1 MRKKFAYAAKLAL
14 ISVAILGVV
23 LGSFGLLAQ
32 EVSAATSA
40 EELLKKTLLN
50 GLRTC
55 TNATYMKKEIIP
67 ADYTGISSLMTS
79 DGNADGT
86 ILVPTKVG
94 NSLNDGDVSCKELF
108 LGYSGWGG
116 EISGLLS
123 LYGKNDDNLENFGYK
138 IDTATTS
145 GASREGCL
153 SYDYSYPDGNRQKT
167 ATTNEICFEVD
178 SDGNVVIED
187 WSDVKYDKA
196 SSPVGIQ
203 LGFASPPSGTIDLYS
218 PNVTYYIPVVSGL
231 NLSSMRTT
239 SWDDITEKFKENG
252 EGISTLMDSYSG
264 QSFGYEFEG
273 ANITLDG
280 GESYS
285 VAKKQGNSRL
295 DIMHYLT
302 GDSTIGD
309 VDIRFTE
316 NDKYSLYSEYFNMA
330 RENYQTLTVA
340 SECTSTMQSAKQDT
354 GYAIRIGDEWCAA
367 YGVEDVNESYNIVNE
382 RGNGLVNASF
392 ADMMEAM
399 MNLNYDEIDEVN
411 DITDAGLTGGVDP
424 SSDPDDDGVED
435 PCYSNSGAMGWI
447 MCPLINGISGAL
459 EALYGFVEG
468 LLEVP
473 PELLNN
479 GSGGTYSAWNLFRNI
494 ANVLLI
500 VAILAIILS
509 QLTGFGINNYG
520 IKKMLPRAVALAII
534 INVSYIICQ
543 LAVDLSNI
551 VGYSLKDFLEGV
563 AGSISGMSSGGS
575 WFNGVLLEV
584 TGVIAIGGAVTEI
597 ALSGWALIVP
607 ILLTLVTAVLAV
619 LFMFIL
625 LGVRQA
631 LVVLLVALSPVIV
644 VLYTLP
650 NTQKLAQR
658 ATHMFSGLLM
668 MFPLAGLLI
677 GGSQLASAI
686 LISSG
691 SSSGDATVTWLMQLI
706 GLALMVVPY
715 FFLPMVLRSS
725 LQLADGALGKI
736 SGLTQRGSGALRGAA
751 KGRAENS
758 AYARRF
764 SQNNINRKLDRQRKR
779 VERRTGKFKEGK
791 GIARLGAPG
800 RALAGARLQAAESV
814 YAQTANQ
821 AQGAEKMLDEAAMA
835 SAVQV
840 YGTKSVTDI
849 SNAAKSAID
858 SKFTDTDAGKRQ
870 FKALVAMLADRKG
883 GDAELEKLMRDL
895 AIGQDNAKNVSAFQ
909 EALTPEVMS
918 KIKGKSVVAGAL
930 AGAIADAN
938 TKTGASYGQHANGKA
953 MSYQEFAQDA
963 VKKASVED
971 LVGQSSG
978 AFKRSSSMMS
988 DSQIDAMHDDTKSM
1002 NRLSQENR
1010 DWVSSNY
1017 NTRHP
1022 REDNSGGDLSPDK
1035 KVDLR

>member
-1 MRKKFAYAAKLAL
+1 M
-14 ISVAILGVV
+14 SV
-23 LGSFGLLAQ
+23 LGKKHISCWLAGISCLLLTGVAAALPVNDVFADANWSRTMTYVANREGYDSPGLTISANVNDEGIIISDVQITPVNGFTTDRWCAVEGTYNGKATVVESNTSEDAYIELEVLKNPNRVEVENCVTDWSEDSQEETFTVGQDELGFTFGETFFQDLTDRVFSQYVGSYKYTDKNGTESYILTINNCDSDTVEHVSGPRNCHTGDFSATEHDIQ
-32 EVSAATSA
+32 TINDGYTSYDMSKFVFQIGRNGESVYRLNCGAALTGSTCGGNSWKKTTSDKVVTYTKSVESMEEVMGGA
-40 EELLKKTLLN
+40 EEPV
-50 GLRTC
+50 
-55 TNATYMKKEIIP
+55 E
-67 ADYTGISSLMTS
+67 
-79 DGNADGT
+79 
-86 ILVPTKVG
+86 
-94 NSLNDGDVSCKELF
+94 
-108 LGYSGWGG
+108 
-116 EISGLLS
+116 
-123 LYGKNDDNLENFGYK
+123 
-138 IDTATTS
+138 
-145 GASREGCL
+145 
-153 SYDYSYPDGNRQKT
+153 
-167 ATTNEICFEVD
+167 
-178 SDGNVVIED
+178 ED
-187 WSDVKYDKA
+187 
-196 SSPVGIQ
+196 P
-203 LGFASPPSGTIDLYS
+203 
-218 PNVTYYIPVVSGL
+218 
-231 NLSSMRTT
+231 
-239 SWDDITEKFKENG
+239 
-252 EGISTLMDSYSG
+252 
-264 QSFGYEFEG
+264 
-273 ANITLDG
+273 
-280 GESYS
+280 
-285 VAKKQGNSRL
+285 
-295 DIMHYLT
+295 LT
-302 GDSTIGD
+302 GEVIDDS
-309 VDIRFTE
+309 
-316 NDKYSLYSEYFNMA
+316 
-330 RENYQTLTVA
+330 
-340 SECTSTMQSAKQDT
+340 
-354 GYAIRIGDEWCAA
+354 
-367 YGVEDVNESYNIVNE
+367 
-382 RGNGLVNASF
+382 
-392 ADMMEAM
+392 
-399 MNLNYDEIDEVN
+399 
-411 DITDAGLTGGVDP
+411 GGT
-424 SSDPDDDGVED
+424 DDDGVED

-479 GSGGTYSAWNLFRNI
+479 DPRGTYSAWNLFRNI

-520 IKKMLPRAVALAII
+520 IKKMLPRVVALAII

-551 VGYSLKDFLEGV
+551 VGYSLKDFLGGV

-584 TGVIAIGGAVTEI
+584 TGVIAIGGAVTAI

-607 ILLTLVTAVLAV
+607 ILLTLITAVLAV

-658 ATHMFSGLLM
+658 ATRMFSGLLM

-691 SSSGDATVTWLMQLI
+691 SSSNDATVTWLMQLI

-751 KGRAENS
+751 KGKAENS

-764 SQNNINRKLDRQRKR
+764 NQNNINRKLDRQRKR
-779 VERRTGKFKEGK
+779 VERRTGKFKEGR

-800 RALAGARLQAAESV
+800 RALASARLQAAESV

-835 SAVQV
+835 SAVQA
-840 YGTKSVTDI
+840 YGSKSVTDI
-849 SNAAKSAID
+849 SKAAKSAID

-870 FKALVAMLADRKG
+870 FKALVAMLADRKDG
-883 GDAELEKLMRDL
+883 EAELEKLMRDL
-895 AIGQDNAKNVSAFQ
+895 AIGQDNVKNVSAFQ
-909 EALTPEVMS
+909 EALTPEVMG

-930 AGAIADAN
+930 AGAIAGAN
-938 TKTGASYGQHANGKA
+938 TKTGASYGQHANGKP

-971 LVGQSSG
+971 LVGQSNGS
-978 AFKRSSSMMS
+978 FKRSFDMIS
-988 DSQIDAMHDDTKSM
+988 DSQIDAMHDDAKSM

-1010 DWVSSNY
+1010 DRVSSNY

-1022 REDNSGGDLSPDK
+1022 RNDSSGGDLSPDK
-1035 KVDLR
+1035 KVDLH

>member
-55 TNATYMKKEIIP
+55 TNATYMKSEIIP

-108 LGYSGWGG
+108 LGYDGLLGG
-116 EISGLLS
+116 KISGLLS

-178 SDGNVVIED
+178 SDGNLVIET
-187 WSDVKYDKA
+187 WNDVKYDGA
-196 SSPVGIQ
+196 SNPVGIS
-203 LGFASPPSGTIDLYS
+203 LNSYNGAIDLNASGAAYS
-218 PNVTYYIPVVSGL
+218 SSVVSGL
-231 NLSSMRTT
+231 ALYPNAP
-239 SWDDITEKFKENG
+239 SWDDITKKFRDNG
-252 EGISTLMDSYSG
+252 EVISTLIDSYSS
-264 QSFGYEFEG
+264 QSLGYEFEG

-399 MNLNYDEIDEVN
+399 MNLNYDEIDDVN
-411 DITDAGLTGGVDP
+411 DITDTCLTGGVDP
-424 SSDPDDDGVED
+424 SSEPDDDGVEY

-520 IKKMLPRAVALAII
+520 IKKMLPRVVALAII
-534 INVSYIICQ
+534 INVSYVICQ

-584 TGVIAIGGAVTEI
+584 TGVIAIGGAVTAI

-658 ATHMFSGLLM
+658 ATRMFSGLLM

-715 FFLPMVLRSS
+715 FFLPLALRSS
-725 LQLADGALGKI
+725 LQFADGALGKI

-751 KGRAENS
+751 KGKAENS

-764 SQNNINRKLDRQRKR
+764 NQNNINRKLDRQRKR

-953 MSYQEFAQDA
+953 KSYQEFAQDA
-963 VKKASVED
+963 VRKASVED
-971 LVGQSSG
+971 LVGQSNG
-978 AFKRSSSMMS
+978 AFERSFDMVS
-988 DSQIDAMHDDTKSM
+988 DSQIDAMHDDAKSM

-1010 DWVSSNY
+1010 DRVSSSY

-1022 REDNSGGDLSPDK
+1022 RDDNSGGDLSPDK